1 MAQSMPQDWNRD
13 GLGPILVRPN
23 PYLDI
28 TECGSI
34 APEVRLICWPRHVM
48 QKVVEYNLLHI
59 SELRKQRLSFRLHAL

>member
-1 MAQSMPQDWNRD
+1 MAQSMPQAWNRD

-34 APEVRLICWPRHVM
+34 APEVSLICWPRHVI
-48 QKVVEYNLLHI
+48 QKVVEYNL
-59 SELRKQRLSFRLHAL
+59 